1 MVKGQHQNTINKTQ
15 HNMAPPEPRYPPTA
29 RPVYPSRAQAQEDD
43 LESNLIKMIEVFKKE
58 MNESLEEIKRK

>member
-1 MVKGQHQNTINKTQ
+1 
-15 HNMAPPEPRYPPTA
+15 MAPPEPRYPPTA

>member
-43 LESNLIKMIEVFKKE
+43 LESNLIKMTVAFTKE
-58 MNESLEEIKRK
+58 MYNSITEI